1 MTERLEKQQKLEQER
16 KKRQKHLE
24 FLSAVMQ
31 HAKEFRDYH
40 KSVQSRVGKVNKMV
54 MTYHANYDREKKK
67 EEERMEKERMRRL
80 MVGLSNSFIDT
91 QDINRSS
98 CSKAYEIGEI
108 N

>member
-80 MVGLSNSFIDT
+80 MVSLLNSPIDT
-91 QDINRSS
+91 
-98 CSKAYEIGEI
+98 
-108 N
+108 

>member
-80 MVGLSNSFIDT
+80 MVRLLNSPIDT
-91 QDINRSS
+91 QGINRS
-98 CSKAYEIGEI
+98 
-108 N
+108 

>member
-1 MTERLEKQQKLEQER
+1 MFHVLNFRMTERLEKQQKLEQER

-40 KSVQSRVGKVNKMV
+40 KSVQSRISKVNKIV
-54 MTYHANYDREKKK
+54 MTYHANYDRERKK

-80 MVGLSNSFIDT
+80 MVRLLIIVSFAIYKCY
-91 QDINRSS
+91 N
-98 CSKAYEIGEI
+98 
-108 N
+108 